1 MKLSRVYEEKERK
14 TKMKRLKKMI
24 AFIVAAVMILGT
36 MNMAFA
42 DPTEGGTTPDTSST
56 IGDLTSDAQITIL
69 GLAVGDVVHLYQVL
83 KWTDGEGWT
92 IADGFE
98 ALVTEGDSNYCQKVQ
113 DLIDNKPGTTLAKED
128 IEKIANV
135 AKASSPTD
143 LGGSVAEGEDSFIY
157 STTADPGMYI
167 ALVTPG
173 AAGVVYNPIIV
184 SADFS
189 ATPQTSEIDAST
201 AVMGSSA
208 VAKKEI
214 ITVTKE
220 VEDAET
226 AQASDNTHNVGD
238 IVKFTITGLVP
249 AYSDSY
255 VNPTYKITDTL
266 TEGLE
271 LVIDESH
278 EFKVESAD
286 DLVHVD
292 TQSDDYVEPVNEGTG
307 FTLPFISSE
316 IAALVDYNTVTITYY
331 AKITS
336 EAETN
341 VTEEENTVTVEF
353 SNNPQEDGD
362 AGIIKDKTKHYTF
375 TIDGNMLGKTSWK
388 NSEIVKVGVEA
399 DGETPIES
407 TTELSNGTEIAALQG
422 ATFGLYKNRDDAEN
436 ATAGNPGN
444 LYTNELFDG
453 TVVSGADGRMT
464 INGLDAGTYYL
475 KELDAPNGYIR
486 DTTIYEITIE
496 ANIEPET
503 VRETI
508 EGRVVTYD
516 VPVLK
521 DYTITV
527 TPPGN
532 ASKFTTTISGS
543 QVLESVSGT
552 DITTSAKNVKGVE
565 LPATGG
571 IGTTIFYVIGSVL
584 VLGAGI
590 LLVTRRRMNGN

>member
-1 MKLSRVYEEKERK
+1 
-14 TKMKRLKKMI
+14 
-24 AFIVAAVMILGT
+24 
-36 MNMAFA
+36 
-42 DPTEGGTTPDTSST
+42 
-56 IGDLTSDAQITIL
+56 
-69 GLAVGDVVHLYQVL
+69 
-83 KWTDGEGWT
+83 
-92 IADGFE
+92 
-98 ALVTEGDSNYCQKVQ
+98 
-113 DLIDNKPGTTLAKED
+113 
-128 IEKIANV
+128 
-135 AKASSPTD
+135 
-143 LGGSVAEGEDSFIY
+143 
-157 STTADPGMYI
+157 
-167 ALVTPG
+167 
-173 AAGVVYNPIIV
+173 
-184 SADFS
+184 
-189 ATPQTSEIDAST
+189 
-201 AVMGSSA
+201 
-208 VAKKEI
+208 
-214 ITVTKE
+214 
-220 VEDAET
+220 
-226 AQASDNTHNVGD
+226 
-238 IVKFTITGLVP
+238 
-249 AYSDSY
+249 
-255 VNPTYKITDTL
+255 
-266 TEGLE
+266 
-271 LVIDESH
+271 
-278 EFKVESAD
+278 
-286 DLVHVD
+286 
-292 TQSDDYVEPVNEGTG
+292 
-307 FTLPFISSE
+307 
-316 IAALVDYNTVTITYY
+316 
-331 AKITS
+331 
-336 EAETN
+336 
-341 VTEEENTVTVEF
+341 
-353 SNNPQEDGD
+353 
-362 AGIIKDKTKHYTF
+362 
-375 TIDGNMLGKTSWK
+375 MLGKTSWK